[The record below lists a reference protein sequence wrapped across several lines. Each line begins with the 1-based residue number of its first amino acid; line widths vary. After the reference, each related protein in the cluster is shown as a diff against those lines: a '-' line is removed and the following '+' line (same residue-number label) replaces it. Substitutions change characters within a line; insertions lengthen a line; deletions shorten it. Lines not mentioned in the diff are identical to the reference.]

1 MGKEEFLKAKFTRK
15 KANKE
20 LKGNRKK
27 FLEEQDHKKR

>member
-1 MGKEEFLKAKFTRK
+1 MGKKEFLKAKFARK

-27 FLEEQDHKKR
+27 FLEE

>member
-1 MGKEEFLKAKFTRK
+1 MGKKEFLKAKFARK